1 MRQVRE
7 KARAGPGPGP
17 GAEVSSC
24 FWLAEKEGSKEVEEQ
39 AVTPQEEE
47 LETVVEAEQEPSQVS
62 ILRAYIKTQLNKE
75 LGQLQQLVE
84 ERFKASEE
92 RLNSK
97 LTSLEQPFQLPP
109 GKGKNKTK

>member
-47 LETVVEAEQEPSQVS
+47 LETVVEAEQEPSEDLEGSASGFPV
-62 ILRAYIKTQLNKE
+62 T
-75 LGQLQQLVE
+75 LG
-84 ERFKASEE
+84 RC
-92 RLNSK
+92 K
-97 LTSLEQPFQLPP
+97 L
-109 GKGKNKTK
+109 KGLGHIRM

>member
-7 KARAGPGPGP
+7 KARAGAGPGP

-47 LETVVEAEQEPSQVS
+47 LEIEVEPEQEPSEDLEGSGSPV
-62 ILRAYIKTQLNKE
+62 T
-75 LGQLQQLVE
+75 LGRCKLKGLDHIRMSDFLFQSWCP
-84 ERFKASEE
+84 F
-92 RLNSK
+92 SK
-97 LTSLEQPFQLPP
+97 GFLM
-109 GKGKNKTK
+109 